1 MELGVSSDEM
11 LFRNRMLQPQS
22 HKLRLKE
29 FAMELGDASELESGK
44 KLGLPLSHNSNSS
57 GSRPGKPA
65 PFPWSQVIPTRRREQ
80 AVEGMLLGC
89 AVADAI
95 SLSRDG
101 LHPRISLKL
110 FGRTPMHFQFRPGK
124 GITSHRTHLMLMT
137 IQAMLVSKTD
147 KDLFAKSLRNR
158 MTWYQLA
165 CPWRYAK
172 KLIANVY
179 RRLFRKPNDDSMK
192 TGFADDPLIRSVVL
206 AVMLQGNMDS
216 SSRWFQ
222 KCIQVSH
229 MDTLALHAGTLVG
242 YAAQIAQIAN
252 PVNFDPLK
260 AIDSLIASTDEPSLR
275 CMLNEMRK
283 FLSENRSVAY
293 VARHFGW
300 TNGIPAEL
308 SATAVM
314 GIYAWLRHPKNYCNC
329 IERSV
334 LLGGACGDVSV
345 LAGSLSGI
353 HLGKVTIP
361 KSWLQGLTMF
371 PYSKQWQELAIERV
385 KDWPHGV
392 EDIQK
397 APGMPSLFLGQIVRN
412 LSSTVFR
419 TIHAM
424 IRLPMQMTQFSLRS
438 RS

>member
-1 MELGVSSDEM
+1 MEVG
-11 LFRNRMLQPQS
+11 
-22 HKLRLKE
+22 
-29 FAMELGDASELESGK
+29 AASEHESGE
-44 KLGLPLSHNSNSS
+44 KLGLRLSHSSKSS
-57 GSRPGKPA
+57 GLRPGKPA
-65 PFPWSQVIPTRRREQ
+65 PFPWSQVIPTLRREQ

-110 FGRTPMHFQFRPGK
+110 FGRTSMHFQFQPGK
-124 GITSHRTHLMLMT
+124 GVTSHRTHLMLMT

-165 CPWRYAK
+165 FPWRYAK
-172 KLIANVY
+172 QLIANVY
-179 RRLFRKPNDDSMK
+179 PRLFRKRDDDSMK

-206 AVMLQGNMDS
+206 AVMLQGNMNS

-229 MDTLALHAGTLVG
+229 VDTLALHAGTLVG
-242 YAAQIAQIAN
+242 YAAQLAQIADT
-252 PVNFDPLK
+252 VNFDPLK
-260 AIDSLIASTDEPSLR
+260 AIDCLIASTDEPSLSCR
-275 CMLNEMRK
+275 LNEMRK

-293 VARHFGW
+293 VARRFGW
-300 TNGIPAEL
+300 TDGIPAEL

-314 GIYAWLRHPKNYCNC
+314 GIYAWLRHPKNYRNC

-334 LLGGACGDVSV
+334 LLGGACGDVAV

-371 PYSKQWQELAIERV
+371 PYGQQWQELAIERV

-392 EDIQK
+392 EDIQT
-397 APGMPSLFLGQIVRN
+397 APGLPSLVLGQIARN

-424 IRLPMQMTQFSLRS
+424 IRFPTQLTRFSLRT